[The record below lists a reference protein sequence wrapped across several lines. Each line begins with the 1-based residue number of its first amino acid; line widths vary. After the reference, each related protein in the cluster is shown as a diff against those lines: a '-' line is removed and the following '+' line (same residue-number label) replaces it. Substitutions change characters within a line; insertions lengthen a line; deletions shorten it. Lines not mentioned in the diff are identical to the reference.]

1 MSQPRAYIYRR
12 LNPFVRSITFTY
24 GEAGRYIYLEHW
36 RWTEKVRRIAVWSG
50 LDWVDVP
57 ENILDA
63 EPRDIPLLRAYSK
76 ILGIDFD
83 QYLNDEIQIS
93 DESTG
98 EV

>member
-1 MSQPRAYIYRR
+1 
-12 LNPFVRSITFTY
+12 
-24 GEAGRYIYLEHW
+24 
-36 RWTEKVRRIAVWSG
+36 VWSG

-83 QYLNDEIQIS
+83 QYLNDEIQMS
-93 DESTG
+93 DEQTG